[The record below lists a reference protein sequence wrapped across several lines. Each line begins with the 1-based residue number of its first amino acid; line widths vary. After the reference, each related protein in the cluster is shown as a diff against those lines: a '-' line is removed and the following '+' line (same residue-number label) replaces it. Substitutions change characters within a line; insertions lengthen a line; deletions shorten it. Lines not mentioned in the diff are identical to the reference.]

1 MITASSLEF
10 SRFLARPIPVAIV
23 PDKQVM
29 LIWEVGM
36 DTGAEVL

>member
-10 SRFLARPIPVAIV
+10 SRFLAPPIPVAIV
-23 PDKQVM
+23 PDKQAM